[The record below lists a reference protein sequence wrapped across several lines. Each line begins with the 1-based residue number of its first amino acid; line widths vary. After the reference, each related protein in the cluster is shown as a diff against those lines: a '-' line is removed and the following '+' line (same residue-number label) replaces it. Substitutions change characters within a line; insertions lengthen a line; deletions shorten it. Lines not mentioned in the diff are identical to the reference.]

1 MTACSASLPSSAFG
15 RVCVQW
21 CARAC
26 VRVWIMHVWVNCGV
40 KMAATSASNI
50 RLAVLVPSSGSWP
63 EGRASVGAI
72 ALAVDEVNRRPD
84 LLGGKQIEY
93 IWREVEC
100 DAADSFAAISLMLEE
115 GPVSAVVGPDCSL
128 ACESTAYLTAGRNI
142 AQISYSC
149 SSSELSKKT
158 KYPTVCPRPA
168 ASAVLRKAHRAISD
182 LWLVCSL

>member
-1 MTACSASLPSSAFG
+1 MACFALLSFDCFTSISFACFQCLVTCACFASLSLLE
-15 RVCVQW
+15 
-21 CARAC
+21 
-26 VRVWIMHVWVNCGV
+26 I
-40 KMAATSASNI
+40 AATPTAI
-50 RLAVLVPSSGSWP
+50 RIAVLVPSSGSWP

-72 ALAVDEVNRRPD
+72 SLAVDEVNRRPD